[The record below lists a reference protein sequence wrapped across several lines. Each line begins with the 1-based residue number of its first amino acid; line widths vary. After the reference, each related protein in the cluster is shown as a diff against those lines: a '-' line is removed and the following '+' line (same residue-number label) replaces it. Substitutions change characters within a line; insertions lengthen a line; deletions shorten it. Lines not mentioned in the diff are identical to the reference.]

1 MSDHDD
7 HADATAESHDHA
19 EHQADH
25 DEHAHDEMHGH
36 DVEGLERVTS
46 PMQTYSMREVGIGF
60 AVLVVGLVVAFA
72 IPLLAA

>member
-7 HADATAESHDHA
+7 HADDHEHA

-25 DEHAHDEMHGH
+25 DDHAHDEMHGH

-46 PMQTYSMREVGIGF
+46 PMQPYSMREVGIGF
-60 AVLVVGLVVAFA
+60 AVLLVGLVVAFA

>member
-7 HADATAESHDHA
+7 YATDDHDHA

-46 PMQTYSMREVGIGF
+46 PMQPYSKREVGIGF
-60 AVLVVGLVVAFA
+60 VVLVVGLVVAFA